1 MCLNRSKLPPS
12 LLPIMS
18 LATSS
23 PPPAAL
29 TTSNIGLS
37 NQNSKNKHETTQT
50 AGYEQ
55 QNPTCKTDPKKA
67 RKSRAQDGHIILTP
81 QLLHFLHRSPDKG
94 LHVIAKITHRQI
106 VKSAACAEKMRM
118 LLYDIFMVTMGDNY
132 ITRQL
137 EKGKLHTKFPIQHK
151 HSNGVPPKY
160 AFATLLL
167 QAAIHSNTA
176 QLQLGLHPIHDL
188 QLTHGRMGYHSTHI
202 HNRLLHIAE
211 DYELPTRTTALLFNF
226 GQDYRHIT
234 QAIVEELKRVR
245 SLPWPIKLEDIG

>member
-1 MCLNRSKLPPS
+1 MQNRSQESKEKPSTRWSYHPHSTTPTFPPQ
-12 LLPIMS
+12 ITRQR
-18 LATSS
+18 ATCDCKD
-23 PPPAAL
+23 
-29 TTSNIGLS
+29 N
-37 NQNSKNKHETTQT
+37 TQT
-50 AGYEQ
+50 
-55 QNPTCKTDPKKA
+55 N
-67 RKSRAQDGHIILTP
+67 RKISSVCG
-81 QLLHFLHRSPDKG
+81 
-94 LHVIAKITHRQI
+94 
-106 VKSAACAEKMRM
+106 KMRM

-167 QAAIHSNTA
+167 QAAIHSNAA

-188 QLTHGRMGYHSTHI
+188 QLTHGRMSYHSSHI
-202 HNRLLHIAE
+202 HNRLIQITE

-226 GQDYRHIT
+226 GQNYRHIT

-245 SLPWPIKLEDIG
+245 SLPWPIKLEDLG